1 MDVLSPEQRRL
12 NMSRIRGKD
21 TKPEMLLR
29 RGLHA
34 EGFRYRLHAR
44 ALPGRPDMI
53 FPRHRAAL
61 LVHGCFWH
69 GHDCALFRLPATRSE
84 FWAAKIA
91 ANRVR
96 DQQSEAALV
105 ACGWRVMTV
114 WECALRGSGRKP
126 LPEVIASCSAFIR
139 GSRLCAEL
147 TSLLPDA
154 IGHSRESDCPGGTDN
169 AVAVAAADF

>member
-29 RGLHA
+29 RRLHA

-44 ALPGRPDMI
+44 ELPGRPDMI

-69 GHDCALFRLPATRSE
+69 GHDCALFRLPATRAE
-84 FWAAKIA
+84 LWAAKIA

-96 DQQSEAALV
+96 DQQNDAALA
-105 ACGWRVMTV
+105 ACGWRMLKV
-114 WECALRGSGRKP
+114 WECALRGSGRRP
-126 LPEVIASCSAFIR
+126 LPEVIACCSEFILGSCP
-139 GSRLCAEL
+139 RLELASLSSNGAEL
-147 TSLLPDA
+147 DS
-154 IGHSRESDCPGGTDN
+154 GSHRRGGLDN
-169 AVAVAAADF
+169 AG